1 VGDGENRRSV
11 VINPPPWIACQAKRG
26 VAGLGLV
33 SIKIKYKSKKTKV
46 KDRFKKMNIN
56 NR

>member
-26 VAGLGLV
+26 VAVLGLV
-33 SIKIKYKSKKTKV
+33 SIKIKDKSKKKKV
-46 KDRFKKMNIN
+46 NDRFKKMNIN